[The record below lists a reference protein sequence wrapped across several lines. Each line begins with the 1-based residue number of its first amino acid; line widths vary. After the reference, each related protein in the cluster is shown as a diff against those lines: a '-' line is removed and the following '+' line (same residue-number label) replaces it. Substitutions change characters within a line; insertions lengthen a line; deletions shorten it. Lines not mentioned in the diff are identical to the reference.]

1 MGRLCNFN
9 RTLNARYA
17 GIVRSDRKH
26 IRFEELS
33 VPSRLVGFDVHK
45 RSSYTPLRVCVYIYI
60 CTRIYKYIYIYI
72 GVYMERCLHG
82 YVIQRVI
89 TVRHTCYFI
98 KRYIAGR

>member
-60 CTRIYKYIYIYI
+60 YVRVYTNIYIYI
-72 GVYMERCLHG
+72 
-82 YVIQRVI
+82 
-89 TVRHTCYFI
+89 
-98 KRYIAGR
+98 